1 MFPSESFIASQAD
14 FPQAADSGG
23 KVILIGMGTMTQF
36 WPISEITGREID
48 IVSVWRYAFC
58 YPRVIEIMDAVAH
71 QSVVPDVRKLIT
83 HRFKGLDSIP
93 EAYETASKTK
103 DANSQLVIKT
113 VANL

>member
-1 MFPSESFIASQAD
+1 MYYP
-14 FPQAADSGG
+14 
-23 KVILIGMGTMTQF
+23 VYN
-36 WPISEITGREID
+36 REVLNIPW
-48 IVSVWRYAFC
+48 SRFGRYAFC
-58 YPRVIEIMDAVAH
+58 YPRAVEIMDAVTH

>member
-1 MFPSESFIASQAD
+1 
-14 FPQAADSGG
+14 
-23 KVILIGMGTMTQF
+23 
-36 WPISEITGREID
+36 
-48 IVSVWRYAFC
+48 
-58 YPRVIEIMDAVAH
+58 MDAVTH